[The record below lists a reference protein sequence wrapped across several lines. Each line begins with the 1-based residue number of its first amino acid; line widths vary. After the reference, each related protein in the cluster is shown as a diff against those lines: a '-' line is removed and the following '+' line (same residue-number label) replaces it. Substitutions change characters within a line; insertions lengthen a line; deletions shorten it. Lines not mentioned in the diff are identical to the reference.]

1 MWRCNS
7 SGRGSIG
14 NRSGGFRSSCLCDGA
29 QRNHFTQRQSLAQ
42 IEPAE
47 RDQLFGRAL
56 QHAFSGG
63 VGSCGFLIALAA

>member
-7 SGRGSIG
+7 SVGGSYAG

-29 QRNHFTQRQSLAQ
+29 QREPLHSAASLAQ
-42 IEPAE
+42 IEPAA

-56 QHAFSGG
+56 STLQRRGWILR
-63 VGSCGFLIALAA
+63 FLIALAA